1 MYECVWE
8 ESYLGLDNTLMVHLR
23 RLREK
28 IEDDPAHPQ
37 YLITIRGLGYK
48 LQTPA
53 NARLTDV

>member
-28 IEDDPAHPQ
+28 LRMILP
-37 YLITIRGLGYK
+37 IRSI
-48 LQTPA
+48 
-53 NARLTDV
+53 